1 MATWCCGDVTSA
13 RRSWAGTGSKNEQL
27 PRIPAGLPGPL
38 ERKQS
43 LRKILHPGITKRA
56 WLDSGCKYLH
66 WKKIQW
72 KLPFF
77 YWIPIF
83 IIKEEDC
90 QNIWQKK
97 NMNDRQCK
105 DSLAFFLS
113 ECELHLTGHLNFWVK
128 ESSFLIFTSVCVFTD
143 FLRSAWRLK

>member
-1 MATWCCGDVTSA
+1 MAVNIYT
-13 RRSWAGTGSKNEQL
+13 E
-27 PRIPAGLPGPL
+27 
-38 ERKQS
+38 KQTN
-43 LRKILHPGITKRA
+43 KQ
-56 WLDSGCKYLH
+56 
-66 WKKIQW
+66 IQW

-97 NMNDRQCK
+97 NSNMNDRQCK

-143 FLRSAWRLK
+143 FLRSAWRLKKNILTGSSIRQDLKGKKNHKKKSPSLWIQQEHWFGKTKSLLSCLHFFFFN